1 MEKKIIT
8 EMERNN
14 KIVMTAHGI
23 DVTIMALFC
32 LLQMVQGIRTIG
44 YVAIIL
50 LLGFIP
56 VIGERYYWSK
66 DRESIMIKHFA
77 AYGFA
82 VFYTFTV
89 FTANNNLVFL
99 FVIPMVMV
107 ISVYNDVM
115 YSLKINIGTILES
128 ILIVAIG
135 ANTGKLGYAGVD
147 SAIIQIVIMVMVGI
161 HSCITSMTLN
171 ANSKQKLDNIMEA
184 QQKTE
189 EVVSNLSEVSAK
201 LKGGIEEIDQ
211 ELEKLHKA
219 SVITK
224 DAMNQVSIGAADTAD
239 AVQSQIQQTE
249 EIQNKVDKVNNAASN
264 INDNMHQTLE
274 VLEKGKKDIELLVK
288 QVDVSVE
295 NGAQVAEKL
304 ETLDKYMIEMHS
316 IVEMISKIT
325 SQTSLLALNA
335 SIEAA
340 RAGEAGR
347 GFAVVATEISGMAT
361 QTKSATVNI
370 SGLIANVSNA
380 ISEVVTVI
388 RQMLDGISEEK
399 QSTQEAA
406 ESFENIQSNTF
417 NIQKN
422 MEQLADN
429 IEELKE
435 ANSVIVDSIQRISA
449 VSQQVTAHASETMEA
464 EEKNTEILAVVEKHM
479 EELMSLTRQ

>member
-1 MEKKIIT
+1 
-8 EMERNN
+8 
-14 KIVMTAHGI
+14 
-23 DVTIMALFC
+23 
-32 LLQMVQGIRTIG
+32 
-44 YVAIIL
+44 
-50 LLGFIP
+50 
-56 VIGERYYWSK
+56 
-66 DRESIMIKHFA
+66 
-77 AYGFA
+77 
-82 VFYTFTV
+82 
-89 FTANNNLVFL
+89 
-99 FVIPMVMV
+99 
-107 ISVYNDVM
+107 
-115 YSLKINIGTILES
+115 
-128 ILIVAIG
+128 
-135 ANTGKLGYAGVD
+135 
-147 SAIIQIVIMVMVGI
+147 
-161 HSCITSMTLN
+161 
-171 ANSKQKLDNIMEA
+171 
-184 QQKTE
+184 
-189 EVVSNLSEVSAK
+189 
-201 LKGGIEEIDQ
+201 
-211 ELEKLHKA
+211 
-219 SVITK
+219 
-224 DAMNQVSIGAADTAD
+224 
-239 AVQSQIQQTE
+239 
-249 EIQNKVDKVNNAASN
+249 
-264 INDNMHQTLE
+264 MHQTLE

-304 ETLDKYMIEMHS
+304 ETLDRYMTEMHS

-361 QTKSATVNI
+361 QTKNATVNI
-370 SGLIANVSNA
+370 SELIANVSNA

-435 ANSVIVDSIQRISA
+435 ANGVIVDSIQRISA

-464 EEKNTEILAVVEKHM
+464 EEKNAEILAVVENHM